1 VITLSLDVAVG
12 VVATVGVLGGL
23 WGGMVSTRAAL
34 NGPEWAMEHLRKTMP
49 IAVALSVL
57 SIVVLILVRP
67 AWVGIG
73 VLYTTGMVAF
83 MSRGVSRSLEKV
95 AAGRGLTP
103 ITPDGRQRILRR
115 SARML
120 IFVGLALVVVA
131 LLDYRWRGAPARFD
145 WVLAAMML
153 IPGIMVWQRA
163 RSCVS

>member
-1 VITLSLDVAVG
+1 MITLSVDVAVA

-23 WGGMVSTRAAL
+23 WGGMVSTRSAL

-67 AWVGIG
+67 TWVGIG

-83 MSRGVSRSLEKV
+83 MSRGVSRSLQTV
-95 AAGRGLTP
+95 ADGVGLAP
-103 ITPDGRQRILRR
+103 ITQDGRQRILLR

-120 IFVGLALVVVA
+120 IFVGAALAVIA

-145 WVLAAMML
+145 WVLVAMML
-153 IPGIMVWQRA
+153 IPGVLVLRKA
-163 RSCVS
+163 GSAS

>member
-1 VITLSLDVAVG
+1 MVTLSLEVAVD

-34 NGPEWAMEHLRKTMP
+34 NGPGWAMEHLRKTMP
-49 IAVALSVL
+49 IAVVLSAL

-83 MSRGVSRSLEKV
+83 MSRGVSRSLERV
-95 AAGRGLTP
+95 ADSSGLTP
-103 ITPDGRQRILRR
+103 ITPEGRQRILRR

-120 IFVGLALVVVA
+120 IFVGVVLVVVA

-153 IPGIMVWQRA
+153 IPGVLVWQRA
-163 RSCVS
+163 RSGVS

>member
-1 VITLSLDVAVG
+1 VITLSLEVAVD

-34 NGPEWAMEHLRKTMP
+34 NGPEWAMEHLRKTIP
-49 IAVALSVL
+49 IAIGLSVL
-57 SIVVLILVRP
+57 GVAVLILVRP

-83 MSRGVSRSLEKV
+83 MSRGVSRSLESV
-95 AAGRGLTP
+95 AESSGLTP
-103 ITPDGRQRILRR
+103 ITPDGKQRILRR

-120 IFVGLALVVVA
+120 IFVGVALVVIA

-153 IPGIMVWQRA
+153 IPGLLVWSKA
-163 RSCVS
+163 GPTA